1 MKQGTF
7 KRKKGIQQNQSN
19 ILTESK
25 KRNVD
30 IMNVD
35 EVIQVAN
42 KAKME
47 IHGDEENAHS
57 EMLDA
62 GLLGQP
68 SDSK

>member
-1 MKQGTF
+1 
-7 KRKKGIQQNQSN
+7 
-19 ILTESK
+19 
-25 KRNVD
+25 
-30 IMNVD
+30 MNVD